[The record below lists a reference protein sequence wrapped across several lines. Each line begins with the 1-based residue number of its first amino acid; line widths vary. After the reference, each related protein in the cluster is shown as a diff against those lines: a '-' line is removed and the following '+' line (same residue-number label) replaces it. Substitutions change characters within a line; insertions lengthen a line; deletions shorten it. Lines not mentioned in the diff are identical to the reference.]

1 MNHFCYDSFD
11 RVRTSTRLK
20 LLHCRTNGGNVF
32 LQLRNAII
40 SCTHAPLLHAASF
53 TCSFFPTHLKIFNV
67 KQTILNNRNDCQR
80 SFKGI
85 NNIVQSRL
93 KILTILF
100 NMILLLFTVVVKCNQ
115 SRQSSVRVRTFFCKK
130 KKRDQGI
137 KGGESSIERKRKKE
151 RERER
156 VRIRGVR
163 KKKEV
168 RERQEEEGRAK
179 ERQNVHFF
187 FQKRRRVSNNTF
199 QQHKHKKE
207 VTKKNKN
214 KENHNAPRP

>member
-156 VRIRGVR
+156 EREREYGSEVWE
-163 KKKEV
+163 KKKK
-168 RERQEEEGRAK
+168 REKDKRKRGEQKNDRMF
-179 ERQNVHFF
+179 VFF
-187 FQKRRRVSNNTF
+187 FKKDEEFQTTRFNNTN
-199 QQHKHKKE
+199 
-207 VTKKNKN
+207 TKKK
-214 KENHNAPRP
+214 

>member
-156 VRIRGVR
+156 EYGS
-163 KKKEV
+163 EV
-168 RERQEEEGRAK
+168 RE
-179 ERQNVHFF
+179 
-187 FQKRRRVSNNTF
+187 
-199 QQHKHKKE
+199 KK
-207 VTKKNKN
+207 KK
-214 KENHNAPRP
+214 

>member
-156 VRIRGVR
+156 ERVRIRGER

-179 ERQNVHFF
+179 ERQNVRFF
-187 FQKRRRVSNNTF
+187 SSKKTKSFKQHVSTTQTQKRSN
-199 QQHKHKKE
+199 KK
-207 VTKKNKN
+207 K
-214 KENHNAPRP
+214 